1 MGGGTDGSIQI
12 KRGKV
17 KIPALKRQLPAKVC
31 ASAALAAAEVT
42 SSLLLHCNGVG
53 GGGSSFKKVLP
64 SDENL
69 TLLCFENWLASVT
82 ERINQTM
89 HFQMV
94 GSPDPLVYQIPHSF
108 FECLRERISSGAR
121 KKRLPNTTTVFQRK
135 DAPPFS
141 ALTKYTWHLNNP
153 VHVKH
158 IFDTPLV
165 RSTFTFS
172 CTSHSNNDYFSFHNS
187 HHVELL
193 NDSFFN
199 SIIIC

>member
-1 MGGGTDGSIQI
+1 M

-31 ASAALAAAEVT
+31 ASATMTAATAEGT
-42 SSLLLHCNGVG
+42 PSLLLHCNGVG
-53 GGGSSFKKVLP
+53 GGGSSLKKVLP
-64 SDENL
+64 SDENS

-165 RSTFTFS
+165 CFTLIPLPFFFFTLFCPS
-172 CTSHSNNDYFSFHNS
+172 LSF
-187 HHVELL
+187 
-193 NDSFFN
+193 
-199 SIIIC
+199 